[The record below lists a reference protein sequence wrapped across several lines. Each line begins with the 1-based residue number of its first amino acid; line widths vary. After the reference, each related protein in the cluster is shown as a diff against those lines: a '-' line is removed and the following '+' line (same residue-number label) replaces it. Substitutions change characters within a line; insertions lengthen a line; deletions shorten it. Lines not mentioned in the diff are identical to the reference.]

1 MRMAMFKT
9 LSSIVPRS
17 YKKKA
22 EVLLNYAGVDEDV
35 DVWLGKRMFFSLLF
49 GLAGLS
55 IPHLLLLGGVISADQ
70 YAQPNSEYYYSALAG
85 VASFFIVSVVFY
97 FHVHYVID
105 ERRKR
110 VEAILPDFLL
120 LIAANL
126 RAGMTPIAA
135 FVESSRPEF
144 GPLEDE
150 IMVVASRSLG
160 TESFAS
166 IFGRL
171 NDRIDSRVLGRIVG
185 LFTTGM
191 VSGGHL
197 AKLLET
203 SAMDIRETQELRQE
217 LESSTRMYII
227 FVLFLVLVGV
237 PLLLSI
243 SIQFLVKLNALKS
256 QISNV
261 SFGEFGSTL
270 LMVQGTLE
278 PAFVENMTYV
288 ILIGTTFFVSILI
301 GVINE
306 GKLMYGLRY
315 FIPLAVIG
323 VVDFIVF
330 RGVVQGI
337 LAALA

>member
-1 MRMAMFKT
+1 MIIG
-9 LSSIVPRS
+9 LSKAFSGIAPRR
-17 YKKKA
+17 YKRGVEA
-22 EVLLNYAGVDEDV
+22 LMNYAGVDEDV
-35 DVWLGKRMFFSLLF
+35 DVWLGKRILAVLLLGVIGVF
-49 GLAGLS
+49 
-55 IPHLLLLGGVISADQ
+55 IPHLLLLAGVTLFDYS
-70 YAQPNSEYYYSALAG
+70 QPNAEFYYSAMSGLALLLLTC
-85 VASFFIVSVVFY
+85 VVLY
-97 FHVHYVID
+97 FHLYYVID

-135 FVESSRPEF
+135 FIESSRPEF

-150 IMVVASRSLG
+150 IRVVASRSLG
-160 TESFAS
+160 TESFMS

-171 NDRIDSRVLGRIVG
+171 SERIDSRVLKRVVG

-197 AKLLET
+197 ARLLET
-203 SAMDIRETQELRQE
+203 SALDIRETQELRQE

-227 FVLFLVLVGV
+227 FVLFVVLIGV

-243 SIQFLVKLNALKS
+243 SIQFLVKLTALKS
-256 QISNV
+256 QISNI
-261 SFGEFGSTL
+261 SFGEFGYTFM
-270 LMVQGTLE
+270 MVQSTLE
-278 PAFVENMTYV
+278 PAFVENMTYM

-337 LAALA
+337 LVALA